1 MYPTKPKSF
10 MLFVASKK
18 MKNEFTN
25 EKMKITYD
33 FHSKNLSKMNPVQEL
48 LII

>member
-18 MKNEFTN
+18 MKNEFIN
-25 EKMKITYD
+25 EKNENY
-33 FHSKNLSKMNPVQEL
+33 V
-48 LII
+48 